1 MFTHT
6 GRNKRCNKKE
16 RELKWIAL
24 DLFSSIRVK
33 ALTYWFLYLFRLS
46 VLSTSTLP
54 VAPGNQQSYA
64 CSAFD
69 HLSAKRLAYAYSHPP
84 LYPVNKAPNSLCW
97 CSRKQS
103 TPEPPKICPHSLLC
117 SGLRMLTTMHELC
130 KCLSTGPLRSNS
142 YLFDAVH
149 AWQTFPDQ
157 IGPKRVGNFLKKE
170 EQQQQKKGCIFTIE
184 FKRNFI
190 MQAYSG

>member
-1 MFTHT
+1 MNSIRPFF
-6 GRNKRCNKKE
+6 
-16 RELKWIAL
+16 
-24 DLFSSIRVK
+24 LFSSIRVK
-33 ALTYWFLYLFRLS
+33 ALTYWFLYIFCLS

-170 EQQQQKKGCIFTIE
+170 EQQQQKKA
-184 FKRNFI
+184 
-190 MQAYSG
+190 AYSQLSSKGILSCRHIPVKGERRCLLEINI

>member
-1 MFTHT
+1 MSNVRLFPPFL
-6 GRNKRCNKKE
+6 NKIQNLNSR
-16 RELKWIAL
+16 
-24 DLFSSIRVK
+24 
-33 ALTYWFLYLFRLS
+33 YWFLYIFCLS
-46 VLSTSTLP
+46 VLSTITLP
-54 VAPGNQQSYA
+54 VAPGNQQSYP

-69 HLSAKRLAYAYSHPP
+69 HLCARRLAYAYSHPP

-103 TPEPPKICPHSLLC
+103 TPEPPMICPHSLLC

-149 AWQTFPDQ
+149 VWQTFLDQ
-157 IGPKRVGNFLKKE
+157 IGPKRIGNFLKKE
-170 EQQQQKKGCIFTIE
+170 QKKGWIFTIE
-184 FKRNFI
+184 FKRNFT
-190 MQAYSG
+190 MQAHSG